1 MITLKLP
8 STFHLSCLPD
18 DDRTLAT
25 EQIEPLPR
33 VLTPTKKAA
42 TLQKKQQQKKMEKQ
56 EKMVK
61 SKAKGM
67 RPKGRISTPE
77 RKPVRTE
84 PVYIPREEMK
94 KKKGSHNYIYRTCC
108 YRFLMLKYLILI
120 ADWGPGMTG
129 IYIITVFNVT
139 DVIVTSLLLCP
150 LVMKL

>member
-1 MITLKLP
+1 MRSPSWFGSFVLISNDYTQTVP
-8 STFHLSCLPD
+8 STFALSCLPD

-25 EQIEPLPR
+25 EQSEPLPR

-84 PVYIPREEMK
+84 PVYIPREEVK
-94 KKKGSHNYIYRTCC
+94 KKKGSHNYIY
-108 YRFLMLKYLILI
+108 
-120 ADWGPGMTG
+120 
-129 IYIITVFNVT
+129 
-139 DVIVTSLLLCP
+139 
-150 LVMKL
+150 